1 MSWHATCI
9 LEEQAAKRREI
20 DYVKHCDVLVIGGG
34 IIGCSIAYYTSKS
47 GKDVTILEKGEF
59 VSGTSSR
66 CDGNILAIDKDPGFD
81 SQMSLVSQKLVDDL
95 SKELEQ
101 KFEYRAPGSI
111 LVCETEEEME
121 AAQKWVNRQKEAGL
135 PFRMLDRQDI
145 RQDSKFFA
153 DDLLGG
159 LECATDSTVNP
170 YMLAFS
176 LLDAAKKFGAKAYN
190 HTEVKS
196 MKKEDNGT
204 FTVETSNGIF
214 TANHVVNAAGI
225 WSPKI
230 GEMLDLSIPIEPRK
244 GHIIV
249 ASRQEFVGPRKV
261 MEFGYL
267 ISKFG
272 GQRRVDPLT
281 EKYGVA
287 LVFEPTESQNFLIG
301 SSREFVGFNTKV
313 NNEIIKCIANR
324 AIRFYPKMADM
335 MVIRS
340 YAGLR
345 PWTEDHLPIVSKVE
359 HIPNY
364 YIAAGHEGDGISLA
378 AVTGK
383 VIEELINDKE
393 TCIPV
398 EPLSFNRFHRLS
410 ERVLS

>member
-1 MSWHATCI
+1 M
-9 LEEQAAKRREI
+9 R
-20 DYVKHCDVLVIGGG
+20 HCDVLIIGGG
-34 IIGCSIAYYTSKS
+34 IIGCSIAYYTSKY
-47 GKDVTILEKGEF
+47 GRDVTIIEKGEF

-81 SQMSLVSQKLVDDL
+81 SQMSLVSQKLVTDL
-95 SKELEQ
+95 SEELEHS
-101 KFEYRAPGSI
+101 FEYRAPGSI
-111 LVCETEEEME
+111 LVCESDEEME
-121 AAQKWVNRQKEAGL
+121 AAQQWVNRQKEAGL

-145 RQDSKFFA
+145 REESPFFA

-170 YMLAFS
+170 YLLAFS
-176 LLDAAKKFGAKAYN
+176 LLSEAQKFGAKAFKQ
-190 HTEVKS
+190 TEVKS
-196 MKKEDNGT
+196 MKIETNGSFVVETTNGT
-204 FTVETSNGIF
+204 FT
-214 TANHVVNAAGI
+214 AKQVVNAAGV
-225 WSPKI
+225 WAPKI
-230 GEMLDLSIPIEPRK
+230 GQMLNVNIPIEPRK

-249 ASRQEFVGPRKV
+249 ASRQQHVGCRKV

-272 GQRRVDPLT
+272 GKRKVDALT

-301 SSREFVGFNTKV
+301 SSREFVGFHTRI
-313 NNEIIKCIANR
+313 NNEVIKCIANR

-345 PWTEDHLPIVSKVE
+345 PWTEDHLPIISRVE

-364 YIAAGHEGDGISLA
+364 FIAAGHEGDGISLA

-383 VIEELINDKE
+383 VIEELLNEKE
-393 TCIPV
+393 TIIPI
-398 EPLSFNRFHRLS
+398 EPLRLS
-410 ERVLS
+410 RFTERVLNG

>member
-1 MSWHATCI
+1 MARQLHKKKVRGLGKEEYI
-9 LEEQAAKRREI
+9 LR
-20 DYVKHCDVLVIGGG
+20 HCDVLIIGGG
-34 IIGCSIAYYTSKS
+34 IIGCSIAYYTSKY
-47 GKDVTILEKGEF
+47 GRDVTIIEKGEF

-81 SQMSLVSQKLVDDL
+81 SQMSLVSQKLVTDL
-95 SKELEQ
+95 SEELEHS
-101 KFEYRAPGSI
+101 FEYRAPGSI
-111 LVCETEEEME
+111 LVCESDEEME
-121 AAQKWVNRQKEAGL
+121 AAQQWVNRQKEAGL

-145 RQDSKFFA
+145 REESPFFA

-170 YMLAFS
+170 YLLAFS
-176 LLDAAKKFGAKAYN
+176 LLSEAQKFGAKAFKQ
-190 HTEVKS
+190 TEVKS
-196 MKKEDNGT
+196 MEIETDGSFVVETTNGT
-204 FTVETSNGIF
+204 FT
-214 TANHVVNAAGI
+214 AQQVVNAAGV
-225 WSPKI
+225 WAPKI
-230 GEMLDLSIPIEPRK
+230 GQMLNINIPIEPRK

-249 ASRQEFVGPRKV
+249 ASRQQHVGCRKV

-272 GQRRVDPLT
+272 GKRKVDALT

-301 SSREFVGFNTKV
+301 SSREFVGFHTRI
-313 NNEIIKCIANR
+313 NNEVIKCIANR

-345 PWTEDHLPIVSKVE
+345 PWTEDHLPIISRVE

-364 YIAAGHEGDGISLA
+364 FIAAGHEGDGISLA

-383 VIEELINDKE
+383 VIEELLNEKE
-393 TCIPV
+393 TIIPI
-398 EPLSFNRFHRLS
+398 EPLRLS
-410 ERVLS
+410 RFTERVLNG

>member
-1 MSWHATCI
+1 V
-9 LEEQAAKRREI
+9 R
-20 DYVKHCDVLVIGGG
+20 HCDVLIIGGG
-34 IIGCSIAYYTSKS
+34 IIGCSIAYYTSKY
-47 GKDVTILEKGEF
+47 GRDVTIIEKGEF

-81 SQMSLVSQKLVDDL
+81 SQMSLVSQKLVTDL
-95 SKELEQ
+95 SEELEHS
-101 KFEYRAPGSI
+101 FEYRAPGSI
-111 LVCETEEEME
+111 LVCESDEEME
-121 AAQKWVNRQKEAGL
+121 AAQQWVNSQKEAGL

-145 RQDSKFFA
+145 REESPFFA

-170 YMLAFS
+170 YLLAFS
-176 LLDAAKKFGAKAYN
+176 LLAESKKFGTKVFN
-190 HTEVKS
+190 HTEVKEMRRDIDGS
-196 MKKEDNGT
+196 FIVETTNGT
-204 FTVETSNGIF
+204 FT
-214 TANHVVNAAGI
+214 AKQVVNAAGV
-225 WSPKI
+225 WAPKI
-230 GEMLDLSIPIEPRK
+230 GEMLDVNIPIEPRK

-249 ASRQEFVGPRKV
+249 ASRQQHVGCRKV

-272 GQRRVDPLT
+272 GKRKVDALT

-301 SSREFVGFNTKV
+301 SSREFVGFHTRI
-313 NNEIIKCIANR
+313 NNEVIKCIANR

-335 MVIRS
+335 MVVRS

-345 PWTEDHLPIVSKVE
+345 PWIEDHLPIISRVE

-364 YIAAGHEGDGISLA
+364 FIAAGHEGDGISLA

-383 VIEELINDKE
+383 VIEELLNEKE
-393 TCIPV
+393 TIIPI
-398 EPLSFNRFHRLS
+398 EPLRLS
-410 ERVLS
+410 RFTERVLNG

>member
-1 MSWHATCI
+1 M
-9 LEEQAAKRREI
+9 R
-20 DYVKHCDVLVIGGG
+20 HCDVLIIGGG
-34 IIGCSIAYYTSKS
+34 IIGCSIAYYTSKY
-47 GKDVTILEKGEF
+47 GRDVTIIEKGEF

-81 SQMSLVSQKLVDDL
+81 SQMSLVSQKLVTDL
-95 SKELEQ
+95 SEELEHS
-101 KFEYRAPGSI
+101 FEYRAPGSI
-111 LVCETEEEME
+111 LVCESDEEME
-121 AAQKWVNRQKEAGL
+121 AAQQWVNRQKEAGL

-145 RQDSKFFA
+145 REESPFFA

-170 YMLAFS
+170 YLLAFS
-176 LLDAAKKFGAKAYN
+176 LLSEAQKFGTKAFKQ
-190 HTEVKS
+190 TEVKS
-196 MKKEDNGT
+196 INIDTNGSFVVETTNGT
-204 FTVETSNGIF
+204 FT
-214 TANHVVNAAGI
+214 AQQVVNAAGV
-225 WSPKI
+225 WAPKI
-230 GEMLDLSIPIEPRK
+230 GQMLNINIPIEPRK

-249 ASRQEFVGPRKV
+249 ASRQQHVGCRKV

-272 GQRRVDPLT
+272 GKRKVDALT

-301 SSREFVGFNTKV
+301 SSREFVGFHTRI
-313 NNEIIKCIANR
+313 NNEVIKCIANR

-345 PWTEDHLPIVSKVE
+345 PWTEDHLPIISRVE

-364 YIAAGHEGDGISLA
+364 FIAAGHEGDGISLA

-383 VIEELINDKE
+383 VIEELLNEKE
-393 TCIPV
+393 TIIPI
-398 EPLSFNRFHRLS
+398 EPLRLS
-410 ERVLS
+410 RFTERVLNR

>member
-1 MSWHATCI
+1 MARQLHKKKVRG
-9 LEEQAAKRREI
+9 LGKEEYIVR
-20 DYVKHCDVLVIGGG
+20 HCDVLIIGGG
-34 IIGCSIAYYTSKS
+34 IIGCSIAYYTSKY
-47 GKDVTILEKGEF
+47 GRDVTIIEKGEF

-81 SQMSLVSQKLVDDL
+81 SQMSLVSQKLVTDL
-95 SKELEQ
+95 SEELEHS
-101 KFEYRAPGSI
+101 FEYRAPGSI
-111 LVCETEEEME
+111 LVCESDEEME
-121 AAQKWVNRQKEAGL
+121 AAQQWVNRQKEAGL

-145 RQDSKFFA
+145 REESPFFA

-170 YMLAFS
+170 YLLAFS
-176 LLDAAKKFGAKAYN
+176 LLSEAQKFGAKAFKQ
-190 HTEVKS
+190 TEVKS
-196 MKKEDNGT
+196 MEIETDGSFVVETTNGT
-204 FTVETSNGIF
+204 FT
-214 TANHVVNAAGI
+214 AQQVVNAAGV
-225 WSPKI
+225 WAPKI
-230 GEMLDLSIPIEPRK
+230 GQMLNINIPIEPRK

-249 ASRQEFVGPRKV
+249 ASRQQHVGCRKV

-272 GQRRVDPLT
+272 GKRKVDALT

-301 SSREFVGFNTKV
+301 SSREFVGFHTRI
-313 NNEIIKCIANR
+313 NNEVIKCIANR

-345 PWTEDHLPIVSKVE
+345 PWTEDHLPIISRVE

-364 YIAAGHEGDGISLA
+364 FIAAGHEGDGISLA

-383 VIEELINDKE
+383 VIEELLNEKE
-393 TCIPV
+393 TIIPI
-398 EPLSFNRFHRLS
+398 EPLRLS
-410 ERVLS
+410 RFTERVLNG

>member
-1 MSWHATCI
+1 M
-9 LEEQAAKRREI
+9 R
-20 DYVKHCDVLVIGGG
+20 HCDVLIVGGG
-34 IIGCSIAYYTSKS
+34 IIGCSIAYYTSKY
-47 GKDVTILEKGEF
+47 GRDVTIIEKGEF

-81 SQMSLVSQKLVDDL
+81 SQMSLVSQKLVTDL
-95 SKELEQ
+95 SEELEHS
-101 KFEYRAPGSI
+101 FEYRAPGSI
-111 LVCETEEEME
+111 LVCESDEEME
-121 AAQKWVNRQKEAGL
+121 AAQQWVNRQKEAGL

-145 RQDSKFFA
+145 REESPFFA
-153 DDLLGG
+153 EDLLGG

-170 YMLAFS
+170 YLLAFS
-176 LLDAAKKFGAKAYN
+176 LLTESKKFGTKAFN
-190 HTEVKS
+190 HTEVKE
-196 MKKEDNGT
+196 MKRDIDGSFIVETTNGT
-204 FTVETSNGIF
+204 FT
-214 TANHVVNAAGI
+214 AKQVVNAAGV
-225 WSPKI
+225 WAPKI
-230 GEMLDLSIPIEPRK
+230 GEMLDVNIPIEPRK

-249 ASRQEFVGPRKV
+249 ASRQQHVGCRKV

-272 GQRRVDPLT
+272 GKRKVDALT

-301 SSREFVGFNTKV
+301 SSREFVGFHTKI
-313 NNEIIKCIANR
+313 NNEVIKCIANR

-345 PWTEDHLPIVSKVE
+345 PWTEDHLPIISRVQ

-364 YIAAGHEGDGISLA
+364 FIAAGHEGDGISLA

-383 VIEELINDKE
+383 VIEELLNEKE
-393 TCIPV
+393 TIIPI
-398 EPLSFNRFHRLS
+398 EPLRLS
-410 ERVLS
+410 RFTERVLNG

>member
-1 MSWHATCI
+1 M
-9 LEEQAAKRREI
+9 R
-20 DYVKHCDVLVIGGG
+20 HCDVLIIGGG
-34 IIGCSIAYYTSKS
+34 IIGCSIAYYTSKY
-47 GKDVTILEKGEF
+47 GRDVTIIEKGEF

-81 SQMSLVSQKLVDDL
+81 SQMSLVSQKLVTDL
-95 SKELEQ
+95 SEELEHS
-101 KFEYRAPGSI
+101 FEYRAPGSI
-111 LVCETEEEME
+111 LVCESDEEME
-121 AAQKWVNRQKEAGL
+121 AAQQWVNRQQEAGL

-145 RQDSKFFA
+145 REESPFFA

-170 YMLAFS
+170 YLLAFS
-176 LLDAAKKFGAKAYN
+176 LLSEAQKFGAKAFKQ
-190 HTEVKS
+190 TEVKS
-196 MKKEDNGT
+196 MEIETDGSFVVETTNGT
-204 FTVETSNGIF
+204 FT
-214 TANHVVNAAGI
+214 AKQVVNAAGV
-225 WSPKI
+225 WAPKI
-230 GEMLDLSIPIEPRK
+230 GQMLNINIPIEPRK

-249 ASRQEFVGPRKV
+249 ASRQQHVGCRKV

-272 GQRRVDPLT
+272 GKRKVDALT

-301 SSREFVGFNTKV
+301 SSREFVGFHTRI
-313 NNEIIKCIANR
+313 NNEVIKCIANR

-345 PWTEDHLPIVSKVE
+345 PWTEDHLPIISRVE

-364 YIAAGHEGDGISLA
+364 FIAAGHEGNGISLA

-383 VIEELINDKE
+383 VIEELLNEKE
-393 TCIPV
+393 TIIPI
-398 EPLSFNRFHRLS
+398 EPLRLS
-410 ERVLS
+410 RFTERVLNG

>member
-1 MSWHATCI
+1 M
-9 LEEQAAKRREI
+9 R
-20 DYVKHCDVLVIGGG
+20 HCDVLIIGGG
-34 IIGCSIAYYTSKS
+34 IIGCSIAYYTSKY
-47 GKDVTILEKGEF
+47 GRDVTIIEKGEF

-81 SQMSLVSQKLVDDL
+81 SQMSLVSQKLVTDL
-95 SKELEQ
+95 SEELEHS
-101 KFEYRAPGSI
+101 FEYRAPGSI
-111 LVCETEEEME
+111 LVCESDEEME
-121 AAQKWVNRQKEAGL
+121 AAQQWVNRQKDAGL

-145 RQDSKFFA
+145 REESPFFA

-170 YMLAFS
+170 YLLAFS
-176 LLDAAKKFGAKAYN
+176 LLAESKKMGAKAIN
-190 HTEVKS
+190 HTEVKE
-196 MKKEDNGT
+196 MKRDIDGSFIVETTNGT
-204 FTVETSNGIF
+204 FTAKQI
-214 TANHVVNAAGI
+214 VNAAGV
-225 WSPKI
+225 WAPKI
-230 GEMLDLSIPIEPRK
+230 GQMLDVNIPIEPRK

-249 ASRQEFVGPRKV
+249 ASRQQHVGCRKV

-272 GQRRVDPLT
+272 GKRKVDALT

-301 SSREFVGFNTKV
+301 SSREFVGVHTRI
-313 NNEIIKCIANR
+313 NNEVIKCIANR

-345 PWTEDHLPIVSKVE
+345 PWTEDHLPIISRVD

-383 VIEELINDKE
+383 VIEELLNEKE
-393 TCIPV
+393 TIIPI
-398 EPLSFNRFHRLS
+398 EPLRLS
-410 ERVLS
+410 RFTERVLNG

>member
-1 MSWHATCI
+1 M
-9 LEEQAAKRREI
+9 R
-20 DYVKHCDVLVIGGG
+20 HCDVLILGGG
-34 IIGCSIAYYTSKS
+34 IIGCSIAYYTSKY
-47 GKDVTILEKGEF
+47 GRDVTIIDKGEF

-81 SQMSLVSQKLVDDL
+81 SQMSLVSQKLVTEL
-95 SKELEQ
+95 SEELERS
-101 KFEYRAPGSI
+101 FEYRAPGSI
-111 LVCETEEEME
+111 LVCESEEEME
-121 AAQKWVNRQKEAGL
+121 AAQKWVNCQKEAGL

-145 RQDSKFFA
+145 REESPFFA

-170 YMLAFS
+170 YLLAFS
-176 LLDAAKKFGAKAYN
+176 LLAEAEKFGAKSFK
-190 HTEVKS
+190 HTEVKEMRKAIDGS
-196 MKKEDNGT
+196 FIVETTNGT
-204 FTVETSNGIF
+204 FTAKQI
-214 TANHVVNAAGI
+214 VNAAGV
-225 WSPKI
+225 WAPKI

-249 ASRQEFVGPRKV
+249 ASRQQHVGSRKV

-272 GQRRVDPLT
+272 GKRKVDALT

-301 SSREFVGFNTKV
+301 SSREFVGFHTRI
-313 NNEIIKCIANR
+313 NNEVIKCIANR

-345 PWTEDHLPIVSKVE
+345 PWTEDHLPIISRVE

-383 VIEELINDKE
+383 VIEELLNERE
-393 TCIPV
+393 TSIPI
-398 EPLSFNRFHRLS
+398 EPLRLNRFT
-410 ERVLS
+410 ERVLNG

>member
-1 MSWHATCI
+1 M
-9 LEEQAAKRREI
+9 R
-20 DYVKHCDVLVIGGG
+20 HCDVLIIGGG
-34 IIGCSIAYYTSKS
+34 IIGCSIAYYTSKY
-47 GKDVTILEKGEF
+47 GRDVTIIEKGEF

-81 SQMSLVSQKLVDDL
+81 SQMSLVSQKLVTDL
-95 SKELEQ
+95 SEELEHS
-101 KFEYRAPGSI
+101 FEYRAPGSI
-111 LVCETEEEME
+111 LVCESDEEME
-121 AAQKWVNRQKEAGL
+121 AAQQWVNRQKEAGL

-145 RQDSKFFA
+145 REESPFFA

-170 YMLAFS
+170 YLLAFA
-176 LLDAAKKFGAKAYN
+176 LLAESKKFGTKAFN
-190 HTEVKS
+190 HTEVKE
-196 MKKEDNGT
+196 MKRDIDGSFIVETTNGT
-204 FTVETSNGIF
+204 FT
-214 TANHVVNAAGI
+214 AKQVVNATGVWA
-225 WSPKI
+225 PKI
-230 GEMLDLSIPIEPRK
+230 GQMLDVNIPIEPRK

-249 ASRQEFVGPRKV
+249 ASRQQHVGCRKV

-272 GQRRVDPLT
+272 GQRKVDALT

-301 SSREFVGFNTKV
+301 SSREFVGFHTRI
-313 NNEIIKCIANR
+313 NNEVIKCIANR
-324 AIRFYPKMADM
+324 AIRFYPKMVDM

-345 PWTEDHLPIVSKVE
+345 PWTEDHLPIISRVE

-364 YIAAGHEGDGISLA
+364 FIAAGHEGDGISLA

-383 VIEELINDKE
+383 VIEELLNEKE
-393 TCIPV
+393 TIIPI
-398 EPLSFNRFHRLS
+398 EPLRLNRFT
-410 ERVLS
+410 ERVLNG